1 MKVDA
6 LKLLDGPIVVELDEG
21 VDVLGVED
29 DPVYEFLEGL
39 SGRLVFTRML
49 DSQVL
54 LRGILS
60 TRVRAHCVRCLEPV
74 ELPLESDVT
83 LLYAHDPDLLDESRR
98 ADLPEDLLYFDGHII
113 DPMEDLR
120 ELLLLELPSYPTCDL
135 VAGHA
140 CDPETVKYAGAD
152 AESLDK
158 PATPGE
164 EETSP
169 PVEVAEPEWKLA
181 LRNASALRKLKTP

>member
-6 LKLLDGPIVVELDEG
+6 LKLLDGPIVIELDES

-60 TRVRAHCVRCLEPV
+60 TRVRAHCVRCLESV
-74 ELPLESDVT
+74 DLPLESDVT
-83 LLYAHDPDLLDESRR
+83 LVYAHDPDLLDESRR
-98 ADLPEDLLYFDGHII
+98 ADLPEDLLYFDGHVI

-135 VAGHA
+135 VAGRA
-140 CDPETVKYAGAD
+140 CDPETVKYAGVD

-158 PATPGE
+158 PVAPGGDE
-164 EETSP
+164 ISP
-169 PVEVAEPEWKLA
+169 PIEAAEPEWKLA
-181 LRNASALRKLKTP
+181 LRNASALRKRKTP